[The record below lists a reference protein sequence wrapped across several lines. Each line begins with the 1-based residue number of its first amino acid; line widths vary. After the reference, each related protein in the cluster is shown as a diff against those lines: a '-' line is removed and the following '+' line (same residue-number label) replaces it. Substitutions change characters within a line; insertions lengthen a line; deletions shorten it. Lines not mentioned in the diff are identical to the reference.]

1 MPSEV
6 EAGPTTDELEEMNA
20 SALPLQLEE
29 TPENVTVTQ
38 EKIHAIHRFLRRIM
52 PTSETGFCFTARN
65 LARHLYGI
73 I

>member
-6 EAGPTTDELEEMNA
+6 EAGPATDELEEMNA
-20 SALPLQLEE
+20 SALPPQLEE
-29 TPENVTVTQ
+29 TPENVTLTK
-38 EKIHAIHRFLRRIM
+38 EKIHAIHRFLGRSTT
-52 PTSETGFCFTARN
+52 TSETGFCFTAPN